1 MRGHRATS
9 QRECEVKVKKN
20 MKEQREYFFNP
31 IKLRL
36 LIRVVGV
43 VEHKKGKKWQVC
55 SREESILL
63 CS

>member
-1 MRGHRATS
+1 MKGHRATS
-9 QRECEVKVKKN
+9 QRECEVRVKKN

-43 VEHKKGKKWQVC
+43 P
-55 SREESILL
+55 
-63 CS
+63 